1 MYRVLGRIRARTR
14 SRRWVVL
21 LYSCLLPLSLIFVL
35 HVCAQ
40 TRTLFFSGLHR
51 AKTLTIRRPH
61 LILLVRRSRDVVR
74 NTYVTPK
81 LIRYNFTGRLGSSIS
96 PYRIQAVGLPARLP
110 CLPCLPACL
119 PARCLDC
126 QPVSSAALVIGFPR
140 FSQLFLKSFATLS
153 TLFSRLSSY
162 LSLFGA
168 RVVLSTASSAFLRAL
183 ARVSGLLLR
192 LRNNRS
198 TNERLRPVDSL
209 SSSLSFSC
217 PLALSSAASI
227 ALFRCEGSLKRLKKL
242 NCAFIVDYLGS
253 CLNVSRERESRAK
266 QPV

>member
-1 MYRVLGRIRARTR
+1 MYRVLGRIHARTR

-21 LYSCLLPLSLIFVL
+21 LYGCLLPLSLSYSCYMYV
-35 HVCAQ
+35 HKHAHSC
-40 TRTLFFSGLHR
+40 TLFFSGLHR

-153 TLFSRLSSY
+153 TLFSRLFSY

-168 RVVLSTASSAFLRAL
+168 RMVLSTASSAFLRAL
-183 ARVSGLLLR
+183 HG
-192 LRNNRS
+192 
-198 TNERLRPVDSL
+198 
-209 SSSLSFSC
+209 
-217 PLALSSAASI
+217 
-227 ALFRCEGSLKRLKKL
+227 
-242 NCAFIVDYLGS
+242 
-253 CLNVSRERESRAK
+253 
-266 QPV
+266 